1 MATILIIED
10 DMAIH
15 SLIKEALTLN
25 GFDTLSAYSGTE
37 GKMLFERSR
46 SGCHPLGFD
55 ASRDERGT
63 VSSGNT
69 AEFNGS
75 RHGDFGKK

>member
-15 SLIKEALTLN
+15 SLVKEALTLN

-37 GKMLFERSR
+37 GKMVLNKIRWMW
-46 SGCHPLGFD
+46 
-55 ASRDERGT
+55 
-63 VSSGNT
+63 SS
-69 AEFNGS
+69 
-75 RHGDFGKK
+75 